1 MTTTLHLD
9 IDEARSLRTFPLDLL
24 AWLEATALKTELA
37 EFIKRA
43 RTGDRWYVSRDGAA
57 FGPVPFGKIMRLL
70 LRGEGPLPVLHESE
84 AELEPAPWRTIAY
97 RTWPLSPLAA
107 TAWVVGFWLLAIG
120 AGFVAVSLACPLS
133 LRRFAGPAYL
143 VAVAATGVWLG
154 LRARRTAAAAAEAG
168 ENAEVLVESEAE

>member
-1 MTTTLHLD
+1 MTTPLHLG
-9 IDEARSLRTFPLDLL
+9 IDETRSLRTLPLTLL
-24 AWLEATALKTELA
+24 AWLETTALKIELA

-43 RTGDRWYVSRDGAA
+43 RSDDRWYVSRDGAA
-57 FGPVPFGKIMRLL
+57 FGPVPFAKVMRLL

-97 RTWPLSPLAA
+97 RTWPLSPLVA

-120 AGFVAVSLACPLS
+120 AGFVAVNLVCPLA

-143 VAVAATGVWLG
+143 VAVAAAVLWLG
-154 LRARRTAAAAAEAG
+154 WRARRTAAAAEAG
-168 ENAEVLVESEAE
+168 DEVEAPDQPALE

>member
-1 MTTTLHLD
+1 MTTPLHHD
-9 IDEARSLRTFPLDLL
+9 IDETRSLRTFPLALL
-24 AWLEATALKTELA
+24 AWLEATALKIELA

-84 AELEPAPWRTIAY
+84 AEMDPAPWRTIAY

-107 TAWVVGFWLLAIG
+107 KAWIVGFWLLAIG
-120 AGFVAVSLACPLS
+120 VGFVAVNLVCPLS
-133 LRRFAGPAYL
+133 LRSFAGPAYL
-143 VAVAATGVWLG
+143 AAVVAAGLWLG
-154 LRARRTAAAAAEAG
+154 WHARRTAAPAEL
-168 ENAEVLVESEAE
+168 EEDVESLGESPAE